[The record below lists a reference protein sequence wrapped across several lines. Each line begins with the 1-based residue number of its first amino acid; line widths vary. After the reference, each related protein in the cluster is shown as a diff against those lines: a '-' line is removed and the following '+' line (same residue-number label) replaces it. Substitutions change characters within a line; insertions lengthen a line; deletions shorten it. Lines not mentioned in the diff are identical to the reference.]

1 MSSLA
6 DRMEDYFKKLL
17 SLSASGYI
25 DIKRKELAGKFM
37 CVPSQVNYVLET
49 RFTLE
54 KGFSV
59 ESKRGGKGFVRIRKL
74 DLSAE
79 NLLTMI
85 LHEIMDAQISDN
97 SARGMI
103 DRLYELK
110 YISFRESRLMETT
123 VNSLQSVKDV
133 TLRKSLTGLLLR
145 DMLLML
151 IKYNF

>member
-1 MSSLA
+1 MGSLA
-6 DRMEDYFKKLL
+6 DSMEDYLKKLL
-17 SLSASGYI
+17 LLSPSGCI
-25 DIKRKELAGKFM
+25 DIKRKELAAKFM

-54 KGFSV
+54 RGFSV

-79 NLLTMI
+79 NLLAMI
-85 LHEIMDAQISDN
+85 LQDIMDAQMSEN

-103 DRLYELK
+103 QRLYELK

-123 VNSLQSVKDV
+123 LDSLQSVQDV
-133 TLRKSLTGLLLR
+133 SLRKSLTGLFLR

-151 IKYNF
+151 IKYNY

>member
-1 MSSLA
+1 MASLV
-6 DRMEDYFKKLL
+6 DSMEDYLKKLL
-17 SLSASGYI
+17 SLSASGCI

-49 RFTLE
+49 RFTME

-74 DLSAE
+74 DLSAG

-85 LHEIMDAQISDN
+85 LQDIMDAQISEN
-97 SARGMI
+97 SARGI
-103 DRLYELK
+103 IHRLYEMK

-123 VNSLQSVKDV
+123 LNSLQIIEDAA
-133 TLRKSLTGLLLR
+133 LRKSLTGLLIR

-151 IKYNF
+151 IKHN

>member
-1 MSSLA
+1 MGSLA
-6 DRMEDYFKKLL
+6 DSMEDYLKKLL
-17 SLSASGYI
+17 SLSASGCI

-79 NLLTMI
+79 NLLSMI
-85 LHEIMDAQISDN
+85 LQDIMDAQMSES

-103 DRLYELK
+103 HRLYELK

-123 VNSLQSVKDV
+123 LNSLQIVQDV
-133 TLRKSLTGLLLR
+133 TLRNSLTGLLLR